1 MSYLHENWVKEWT
14 TDLIQVFETALK
26 DGEGQKNYYGGELT
40 KLSDKEYNEV
50 PNATLFWSKII
61 MKITLPFS

>member
-1 MSYLHENWVKEWT
+1 MSHRLNSS
-14 TDLIQVFETALK
+14 LETALK

-50 PNATLFWSKII
+50 PNATLF
-61 MKITLPFS
+61 

>member
-1 MSYLHENWVKEWT
+1 MSYLHENWVKEWA

-40 KLSDKEYNEV
+40 TLLDKWCNEV
-50 PNATLFWSKII
+50 PNAILF
-61 MKITLPFS
+61 

>member
-40 KLSDKEYNEV
+40 RLLDKWCNEV
-50 PNATLFWSKII
+50 PNATLF
-61 MKITLPFS
+61 